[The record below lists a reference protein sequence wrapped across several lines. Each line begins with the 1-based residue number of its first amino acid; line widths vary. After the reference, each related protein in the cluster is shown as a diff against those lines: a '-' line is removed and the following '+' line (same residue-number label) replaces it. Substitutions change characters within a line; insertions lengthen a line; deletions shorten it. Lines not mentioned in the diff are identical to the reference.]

1 MSLIFSGVIEMDML
15 IVIIISAAY
24 RYFIVAFG
32 LARTGHNLDVG
43 ELFETRTL
51 YFDAETAGECIMVRV
66 SMALFVLHSDRNRFN
81 ICVGGFFLFNSRQ
94 TWGRNGFL
102 THSLLTIGYTR
113 YMRYSFRIERGRVE
127 V

>member
-1 MSLIFSGVIEMDML
+1 MDML
-15 IVIIISAAY
+15 IVIIISATY

-51 YFDAETAGECIMVRV
+51 YFDAETTGEGIMVCV
-66 SMALFVLHSDRNRFN
+66 SMVIFILHSDRSRFN
-81 ICVGGFFLFNSRQ
+81 ICVGGFVLFTGRQ

-102 THSLLTIGYTR
+102 THS
-113 YMRYSFRIERGRVE
+113 
-127 V
+127 